1 MCNIALVGFGAV
13 GKSFVKL
20 LNIKKDLLP
29 KNLKLKYIVKT
40 DGGVYDKN
48 GIDIDELIKYISSDN
63 KIQNHPLWSDITFN
77 DILKNRDVDILIELT
92 STNIINGE
100 PGYTHIKEALKNN
113 INVVTGN
120 KGPILLYYNE
130 LKNLA
135 MKNNLYLKIGCTTG
149 GALPSVNV
157 GTADVLGAQVTEI
170 IGVLNGTTNFILE
183 EMLKSNIEYEEALKK
198 AQDLA
203 IAEKDPSLD
212 VMGFDTAIKIAIL
225 SKVIWNVDFDFNK
238 LNIQGITNIKLKDLL
253 VEKFFD
259 KKMKLIGRAYFMNGN
274 FEFEVKPMSID
285 NMHPLY
291 FVDGKN
297 KGVHY
302 KTDILGDITVTG
314 GASSPLNAAAAILR
328 DLLCII
334 ENKEMI
340 RCHI

>member
-1 MCNIALVGFGAV
+1 MCNIALIGFGGV

-20 LNIKKDLLP
+20 LQLKKDLLSEDI
-29 KNLKLKYIVKT
+29 KLKYVIKS
-40 DGGVYDKN
+40 DGGIYNKD
-48 GIDIDELIKYISSDN
+48 GLDIDELIKYTNLDN
-63 KIQNHPLWSDITFN
+63 EIQNHPLWSDVKFK
-77 DILKNRDVDILIELT
+77 DILKNKDIDILIELT
-92 STNIINGE
+92 STNIVNGE
-100 PGYTHIKEALKNN
+100 PGYTHIKESLENK

-120 KGPILLYYNE
+120 KGPILLYYHE

-135 MKNNLYLKIGCTTG
+135 ERNNLYLKIGCTTG

-157 GTADVLGAQVTEI
+157 GTTDVLGAQVTEI

-183 EMLKSNIEYEEALKK
+183 EMVKCKIEYKEALKK
-198 AQDLA
+198 AQDLK

-212 VMGFDTAIKIAIL
+212 VLGFDTAIKIAIL
-225 SKVIWNVDFDFNK
+225 SKVIWDVDFEFDK

-253 VEKFFD
+253 LEYFSGNKT
-259 KKMKLIGRAYFMNGN
+259 KLIGRAFYLNN
-274 FEFEVKPMSID
+274 KFEFEVKPMLID
-285 NMHPLY
+285 KDHPLY

-328 DLLCII
+328 DLIYII
-334 ENKEMI
+334 ESGRK
-340 RCHI
+340 